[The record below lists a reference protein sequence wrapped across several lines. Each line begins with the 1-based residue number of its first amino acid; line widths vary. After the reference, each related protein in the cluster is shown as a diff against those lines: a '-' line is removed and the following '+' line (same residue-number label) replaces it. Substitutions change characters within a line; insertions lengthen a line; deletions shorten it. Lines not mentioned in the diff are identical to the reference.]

1 MITREKSEAETKIE
15 NTASD
20 LGLTVRA
27 EFIPFRES
35 RNFKPNATIN
45 DLSLNWRVTIECKG
59 RHVLTTD
66 YMAGVAHCP
75 SYTQNMTEN
84 QARYVR
90 QECDNGKTPTRA
102 GGIIEGKPIK
112 PNTADVI
119 YSLVSDASAIDCA
132 TFEDWCADNGCDSDS
147 IRDRATYRTCLMYG
161 LALRHALGNDGL
173 TRLREA
179 CEGY

>member
-1 MITREKSEAETKIE
+1 MSIREKTEAETKIE
-15 NTASD
+15 QTASD
-20 LGLTVRA
+20 LGLSMRA
-27 EFIPFRES
+27 EFVPFRES
-35 RNFKPNATIN
+35 RNFKPNARLD

-66 YMAGVAHCP
+66 YSAGIAHCP

-84 QARYVR
+84 HARHVR
-90 QECDNGKTPTRA
+90 QECEYGREKTGQLERWLM
-102 GGIIEGKPIK
+102 PI
-112 PNTADVI
+112 TADVI
-119 YSLVSDASAIDCA
+119 YSLVLDASAIDCA

-161 LALRHALGNDGL
+161 LALRHAIGDAGL